1 MTGAMERG
9 VRVRGK
15 ELTEGWARWRR
26 GLSIRTV
33 LTLSSSAV
41 ALAVAV
47 LMGGGLLLWLSR
59 SGRLNGTAADWLC
72 AFGVLLLCSA
82 LLAGVLSFR
91 ASARIAG
98 PIRRLEQAVK
108 ELEAGGEPVEL
119 DEEAGCLEL
128 RQLNHSIRSMV
139 STMRHLMEDIIEQEG
154 QKRRSELEV
163 LHSQINPHFLYNTLD
178 SVVWMTESGRT
189 QEAVQMV
196 TSLARL
202 FRISLSGGERVIRL
216 ESELEHA
223 RHYLN
228 IQQIRY
234 KDKFR
239 AQVTAH
245 PGTEGL
251 YALKLTIQP
260 LLENAIYHGL
270 AGPEEDGLI
279 TVDACREGDAL
290 VIDVADNGVGMR
302 REQVETLLD
311 APARRARGS
320 GSGIGLYNVHRRIQ
334 LTFGEEWGL
343 AVTSEPDEGTRVR
356 VRLPILD
363 GEEAAR
369 YNQADGR

>member
-1 MTGAMERG
+1 MRATIKRLAAGLG
-9 VRVRGK
+9 
-15 ELTEGWARWRR
+15 RR
-26 GLSIRTV
+26 ELSIRTV

-41 ALAVAV
+41 ALVGAA
-47 LMGGGLLLWLSR
+47 LMGGGLLLWFSV
-59 SGRLNGTAADWLC
+59 SGRLDGAADWL
-72 AFGVLLLCSA
+72 AALGLLLLCL
-82 LLAGVLSFR
+82 LLAGFLSYR
-91 ASARIAG
+91 ASARVAG
-98 PIRRLEQAVK
+98 PIWELERAVK
-108 ELEAGGEPVEL
+108 ELEAGGEPVEI
-119 DEEAGCLEL
+119 DEEAGCREL

-178 SVVWMTESGRT
+178 SVVWMTECGRT

-202 FRISLSGGERVIRL
+202 FRISLSGGERVIPL

-234 KDKFR
+234 KDKFHAR
-239 AQVTAH
+239 VTAH

-260 LLENAIYHGL
+260 LLENAIYHGM
-270 AGPEEDGLI
+270 AGAEEDGLI
-279 TVDACREGDAL
+279 TVDAYREGDGL

-302 REQVETLLD
+302 PEQVDALL
-311 APARRARGS
+311 AGPARRTQGS
-320 GSGIGLYNVHRRIQ
+320 GSGIGVYNVHRRIQ
-334 LTFGEEWGL
+334 LTFGEGWGL
-343 AVTSEPDEGTRVR
+343 AISSEPDEGTRVR

-363 GEEAAR
+363 GAAAAR
-369 YNQADGR
+369 CNQADAQ

>member
-1 MTGAMERG
+1 MGARIARLAER
-9 VRVRGK
+9 
-15 ELTEGWARWRR
+15 WARWRR

-33 LTLSSSAV
+33 LTLSSCAV
-41 ALAVAV
+41 ALAGVA
-47 LMGGGLLLWLSR
+47 LMGGGLLWLSC
-59 SGRLNGTAADWLC
+59 SGRLGGKAADWLP
-72 AFGVLLLCSA
+72 ALGALLLLST
-82 LLAGVLSFR
+82 LLAGVLSFQ

-98 PIRRLEQAVK
+98 PIRKLEQAVK

-119 DEEAGCLEL
+119 DDEAGCLEL

-139 STMRHLMEDIIEQEG
+139 STMRHLMEDIMEQEG

-202 FRISLSGGERVIRL
+202 FRISLSGGERVIPL

-239 AQVTAH
+239 AQVTAR
-245 PGTEGL
+245 PGVEGL

-260 LLENAIYHGL
+260 LLENAIYHGM

-279 TVDACREGDAL
+279 TVDAYREGEEL

-311 APARRARGS
+311 GPARRAQGS

-334 LTFGEEWGL
+334 LTFGDGCGL
-343 AVTSEPDEGTRVR
+343 TVASEPDEGTLVR
-356 VRLPILD
+356 VRLPVLD
-363 GEEAAR
+363 AEDAAR
-369 YNQADGR
+369 YNQAD